1 MYQQYLHVKYFIS
14 MDAQPVEY
22 SRSVMEG
29 IGTERNVF
37 NFNLSLNLFSAQI
50 SDLSLNY
57 LSNKTIP
64 VKLDKDYIFLSVI

>member
-1 MYQQYLHVKYFIS
+1 

>member
-1 MYQQYLHVKYFIS
+1 
-14 MDAQPVEY
+14 MDTQPVEY